1 MFKDKVQG
9 HGSIKKLRTGAVVS
23 VLALSVAG
31 GVSVVNADETT
42 SANTTAGN
50 VEVVVKDAKAETAP
64 VAKTTEVTA
73 QQVADAKVVANQANQ
88 ALNAQEGVVS
98 GAEKAVADNNTT
110 ISGLNNQITE
120 VEKVTPEVVAEAK
133 SDQAKAKETLD
144 QATTATTSVEKSLTD
159 ATTKEANQKDVVAK
173 AELLLKLRVQLQ
185 MLRRK

>member
-31 GVSVVNADETT
+31 GVSVVSADEATPTT
-42 SANTTAGN
+42 N
-50 VEVVVKDAKAETAP
+50 VEVVAKDTKAETVP

-98 GAEKAVADNNTT
+98 GAEKAVADNQNTV
-110 ISGLNNQITE
+110 SDLGSQIKE
-120 VEKVTPEVVAEAK
+120 VEKGYT
-133 SDQAKAKETLD
+133 
-144 QATTATTSVEKSLTD
+144 
-159 ATTKEANQKDVVAK
+159 
-173 AELLLKLRVQLQ
+173 
-185 MLRRK
+185 